1 LRIVL
6 PGSLQVHIPNC
17 VPGSAV
23 YALSMTPA
31 PLHMKSGEPPPLAVT
46 NNEAGC
52 GALLFTLIGVLKAEV
67 TPHTDEVAETFT
79 VPSETPVICAE
90 LVLPGELAVMPPV
103 ATQL

>member
-1 LRIVL
+1 
-6 PGSLQVHIPNC
+6 
-17 VPGSAV
+17 
-23 YALSMTPA
+23 
-31 PLHMKSGEPPPLAVT
+31 MKSGEPPPLAVT